1 MKTNENSLYRILSAV
16 GAVLVPFFLIIFA
29 VRLMINPLFARIEY
43 ARPNFPQ
50 DEYGFN
56 REERLEYSRYAIL
69 YLVNNADIDYLADLT
84 FTDGSP
90 LFNQRELDHMVDV
103 KVLITWLLNI
113 WYGVTFVLG
122 GLLILFRRT
131 LRWAQ
136 FRRAMGTGGIITI
149 AVLSF
154 VGLLVAI
161 NFQWFFTQFHFLFF
175 EGDTW
180 LFYSSDTLIRLF
192 PMQFWLDAAIGV
204 ILITLIGAGL
214 LIWQGQ
220 RVKTNSPQA

>member
-16 GAVLVPFFLIIFA
+16 VAVLVPFFLIIFA
-29 VRLMINPLFARIEY
+29 VRVMINPLFARIEY
-43 ARPNFPQ
+43 ARPNFPP
-50 DEYGFN
+50 DEYGFT

-69 YLVNNADIDYLADLT
+69 YLVNNADIDYLGDLT
-84 FTDGSP
+84 FPDGSP

-103 KVLITWLLNI
+103 KELITWLLNI
-113 WYGVTFVLG
+113 WYGVTFLLG
-122 GLLILFRRT
+122 AMLIWFRRT
-131 LRWAQ
+131 QRWAQ
-136 FRRAMGTGGIITI
+136 FRSAVGTGGIVTI
-149 AVLSF
+149 ATLSF

-161 NFQWFFTQFHFLFF
+161 NFQWFFTQFHYLFF

-180 LFYSSDTLIRLF
+180 LFLSSDTLIRLF
-192 PMQFWLDAAIGV
+192 PMEFWLDAAIGV

>member
-1 MKTNENSLYRILSAV
+1 MNPNENSLYRILSAII
-16 GAVLVPFFLIIFA
+16 AALVPIFLIMFA
-29 VRLMINPLFARIEY
+29 VRVMINPLFARIEY

-50 DEYGFN
+50 DEYGFT
-56 REERLEYSRYAIL
+56 REERIEYSRYAIL

-84 FTDGSP
+84 FSDGSP

-103 KVLITWLLNI
+103 KVLITQLLNV
-113 WYGVTFVLG
+113 WYGVTLVLG
-122 GLLILFRRT
+122 VLLIWFRRT
-131 LRWAQ
+131 QRWSQ
-136 FRRAMGTGGIITI
+136 FRRAAGTGGIVTI
-149 AVLSF
+149 AVLLF

-161 NFQWFFTQFHFLFF
+161 NFEWFFTQFHYLFF

-180 LFYSSDTLIRLF
+180 LFLSSDTLIRLF
-192 PMQFWLDAAIGV
+192 PIEFWLDAAIG
-204 ILITLIGAGL
+204 ILLITLIGAGL